1 MARGKLEQ
9 AKATLVQLHGEGSED
24 HPIVQLQIREMSN
37 SIRQNATDK
46 KWWDYRELFGNTHAA
61 RRRLLCVLG
70 MACFGQLSGNSVTGY
85 YLPVMVQ
92 NAGVTS
98 ESKQLLFNAA
108 RPVVCF
114 IASLIGAYLADKIGR
129 RTMLLYS
136 TIFSS
141 VSFAVMTST
150 SKLSVVDENTAAAGT
165 TIAFIFLFSF
175 AFSLAWT
182 PLQAMY
188 IVETLTTATRARGT
202 AVGNFASATASTAI
216 QYSSGPALAS
226 IGYYFYLF
234 FVFWD
239 LVEWVYMFFLFP
251 ETKGRTLEEMD
262 EIFDAPNP
270 VAKSLE
276 TRGSNTILNRLG
288 IGDGEHAI

>member
-1 MARGKLEQ
+1 MARGKQDQ
-9 AKATLVQLHGEGSED
+9 AKAVLVRLHGEDSED
-24 HPIVQLQIREMSN
+24 HPIVQLQMREMRN
-37 SIRQNATDK
+37 SIRQNAADK
-46 KWWDYRELFGNTHAA
+46 KWWDYRELFENTHSA

-70 MACFGQLSGNSVTGY
+70 MACFGHLSGNSVTGY

-108 RPVVCF
+108 NPIACF
-114 IASLIGAYLADKIGR
+114 IASLIGAYLTDKIGR
-129 RTMLLYS
+129 RPMLLYS
-136 TIFSS
+136 TMFFSI
-141 VSFAVMTST
+141 SFAVMTGT
-150 SKLSVVDENTAAAGT
+150 SKLSVVDKNTAAAGT

-188 IVETLTTATRARGT
+188 IVETLTTAARARGT
-202 AVGNFASATASTAI
+202 AVGNFASAAVSTAI
-216 QYSSGPALAS
+216 QYASGPALAS

-251 ETKGRTLEEMD
+251 EAKGCTLEEMD
-262 EIFDAPNP
+262 EIFNAPNP

-276 TRGSNTILNRLG
+276 KRGSDTVLNTVG
-288 IGDGEHAI
+288 IDNGEHAV